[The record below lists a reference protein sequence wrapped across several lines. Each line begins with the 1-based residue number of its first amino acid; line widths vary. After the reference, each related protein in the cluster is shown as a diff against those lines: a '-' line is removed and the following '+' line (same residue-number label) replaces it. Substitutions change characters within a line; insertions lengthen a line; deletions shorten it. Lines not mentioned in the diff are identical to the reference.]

1 MVMIFTDQET
11 VLIWQVFF
19 AITMSALAVSRST
32 SRSTDLT
39 KVKSAV
45 NSIFEIIDL
54 KSKIDPLEK
63 SGQTPKMVRGEVEL
77 RHVGFAYPRR
87 PTLPIF
93 KDLNLTV
100 QAGKVSNPKPWA
112 CGIFF
117 EHSSTKTTPKLH
129 IRLRFSF
136 TFTLASGQG

>member
-1 MVMIFTDQET
+1 MVMRFTDQET

-45 NSIFEIIDL
+45 NSIFEIIDI

-63 SGQTPKMVRGEVEL
+63 SGQTPKLVRGEVEL

-100 QAGKVSNPKPWA
+100 QAGKVSNFKPWA

-117 EHSSTKTTPKLH
+117 EHSLTKTTTKLH
-129 IRLRFSF
+129 IWLRFSF